1 MSGSLDRLKVLV
13 VDDKKNMRR
22 LVSRMLKA
30 MGIDK
35 VREARNGEDALQK
48 MNNFMPDIVITD
60 WVMEP
65 IDGIELTQYLRS
77 EESPDPFIPVIMMTG
92 HSEAYRVQQA
102 RDCGVT
108 EFLAKPLSAQT
119 LCSRVAAVINKPR
132 PFIRTKTFFGPC
144 RRRHNWADYMGQDR
158 RKTAEDR
165 QSDNAERDRLEEL
178 LDSL

>member
-1 MSGSLDRLKVLV
+1 MSGSLDRLKVMV

-22 LVSRMLKA
+22 LVSRMLNA

-35 VREARNGEDALQK
+35 VREAENGEDALEK
-48 MNNFMPDIVITD
+48 LTSFTPDIVITD

-77 EESPDPFIPVIMMTG
+77 EESPDPFIPIVMMTG
-92 HSEAYRVQQA
+92 HTEAYRVRQA
-102 RDCGVT
+102 RDVGVT

-119 LCSRVAAVINKPR
+119 LCSRISSVINKPR

-144 RRRHNWADYMGQDR
+144 RRRHNWSDYMGPDR
-158 RKTAEDR
+158 R
-165 QSDNAERDRLEEL
+165 QSGDGPPSDTAERDRLEQL